1 MAMDTAVAPEPTQ
14 PGPDAWQLRESF
26 FGLFGGPIAWFV
38 QHCAG
43 YALASEACYPGHERR
58 IALPAPLAWTR
69 AAIAAVML
77 AACVIALLALASSV
91 RSYRQSSSEMQR
103 DPAAVLRTAA
113 DRTCFLALWGII
125 FGAGFAAA
133 SVITFIAYFVLPR
146 CAG

>member
-1 MAMDTAVAPEPTQ
+1 MAMDTAVVPPRPRREAPQ
-14 PGPDAWQLRESF
+14 PHESF

-43 YALASEACYPGHERR
+43 YALASEACYPGHLRR
-58 IALPAPLAWTR
+58 TALPASLAWTR

-77 AACVIALLALASSV
+77 GACVIALLALVSSV
-91 RSYRQSSSEMQR
+91 RSYRRSSSDMRRE
-103 DPAAVLRTAA
+103 PADVMRVSA
-113 DRTCFLALWGII
+113 DRTCFLSLWGMI